1 MKTYSSLLK
10 AISVFFFV
18 ALVTSNASAKPV
30 TWYYDPVGTF
40 GLLTMNHSNLF
51 NMYTI
56 IDEVS
61 ATAQIDDDNFVN
73 SKIEIKAKTSSFYLH
88 PGSVVEQIQSKDFFY
103 TEKYPE
109 ILLKT
114 VSIIKAVGDDYNATV
129 DLTIRGVTK
138 REVFK
143 LEVMKK
149 VPFEGTT
156 WRAFRFSGSINRHD
170 YGMDWREPEMLADQL
185 YSDIFKLEFSAEF
198 TDKEFANKKG
208 EEIKLPHIEYG
219 KVVNPSEKMNTDKN
233 EK

>member
-1 MKTYSSLLK
+1 MKTCSLIMKTFFISLFAVLFSSGV
-10 AISVFFFV
+10 S
-18 ALVTSNASAKPV
+18 SKPA

-56 IDEVS
+56 IDEAS
-61 ATAQIDDDNFVN
+61 ATAQIDDDNFTD
-73 SKIEIKAKTSSFYLH
+73 SRFEIRAKVSSFYVH

-103 TEKYPE
+103 AEKYPE
-109 ILLKT
+109 IILRT
-114 VSIIKAVGDDYNATV
+114 VTIAKNNDGYNAAV

-149 VPFEGTT
+149 VPFDGTT

-170 YGMDWREPEMLADQL
+170 YGMDWREPEKLADQL
-185 YSDIFKLEFSAEF
+185 YGDIFKLEFSAEF
-198 TDKEFANKKG
+198 TDKEFANIKG
-208 EEIKLPHIEYG
+208 QEIQLPHMEYG
-219 KVVNPSEKMNTDKN
+219 KVVNPSGSK
-233 EK
+233 

>member
-1 MKTYSSLLK
+1 MKTCSLIMMTFFISLFAVLFSSGV
-10 AISVFFFV
+10 S
-18 ALVTSNASAKPV
+18 SKPA

-56 IDEVS
+56 IDEAS
-61 ATAQIDDDNFVN
+61 ATAQIDDDNFTD
-73 SKIEIKAKTSSFYLH
+73 SRFEIRAKVSSFYVH

-103 TEKYPE
+103 AEKYPE
-109 ILLKT
+109 IILRT
-114 VSIIKAVGDDYNATV
+114 VSIAKNSDGYNASV

-149 VPFEGTT
+149 VPFDGTT

-170 YGMDWREPEMLADQL
+170 YGMDWREPEKLADQL
-185 YSDIFKLEFSAEF
+185 YGDIFKLEFSAEF
-198 TDKEFANKKG
+198 TDKEFANIKG
-208 EEIKLPHIEYG
+208 QEIQLPHMEYG
-219 KVVNPSEKMNTDKN
+219 KVVNPSGSK
-233 EK
+233 

>member
-1 MKTYSSLLK
+1 MP
-10 AISVFFFV
+10 V
-18 ALVTSNASAKPV
+18 ALFVTSVQAKPA
-30 TWYYDPVGTF
+30 TWYYDPIGTF
-40 GLLTMNHSNLF
+40 GFLTMNHSNLF

-56 IDEVS
+56 IDEAS
-61 ATAQIDDDNFVN
+61 ATAQVDDDNFAD
-73 SKIEIKAKTSSFYLH
+73 SKFEIRAKTSSFFVH
-88 PGSVVEQIQSKDFFY
+88 PASIIEQIQSKDFFY

-109 ILLKT
+109 IILKT
-114 VSIIKAVGDDYNATV
+114 VSIAKSGDTYNATV

-170 YGMDWREPEMLADQL
+170 YGMDWREPEKLVDQL

-208 EEIKLPHIEYG
+208 EEIKLPHMENG
-219 KVVNPSEKMNTDKN
+219 KVVNPSEKK
-233 EK
+233 